1 VHAALPVFTSMATLP
16 NHPVSLQPSAASGS
30 AAVQDDRLTVWAIAA
45 LAFMISSVLTEATH
59 AVVALCTIAPLGM
72 ITSAGWSS
80 AYGGSASEI
89 AAPIANLAAA
99 AIFWLVLRLFKA
111 ASLRTRLF
119 LLLAFAFNAFTG
131 TAYIGFLG
139 LTDYGDWYS
148 VLLGVTPWTSV
159 RILLLVSGILAWC
172 AAILALG
179 SAISQ
184 SLQATRAQRRRVR
197 RISLL
202 AFISAVL
209 IACVAAAVNRLGIQF
224 VLLSDLPITIV
235 AQVGLLLTPFALRR
249 NISPA
254 ANPETITRSPM
265 WIELSAVCALA
276 FIAVLGRGIILTGKL
291 Q

>member
-1 VHAALPVFTSMATLP
+1 MATLP
-16 NHPVSLQPSAASGS
+16 NHPVSLEPSAATGS
-30 AAVQDDRLTVWAIAA
+30 PSVQDDWLTVWAIAA
-45 LAFMISSVLTEATH
+45 LAFILSSVLAEATH
-59 AVVALCTIAPLGM
+59 ALVALYTIAPLGM
-72 ITSAGWSS
+72 MTSAGWSS
-80 AYGGSASEI
+80 AYGSSASEI

-148 VLLGVTPWTSV
+148 VLLGATSWTSV

-197 RISLL
+197 RISLQ
-202 AFISAVL
+202 AFVSAAV

-235 AQVGLLLTPFALRR
+235 AQIGLLLTPFALRR

-254 ANPETITRSPM
+254 ARPGAITRSSI
-265 WIELSAVCALA
+265 WIGISAASALT